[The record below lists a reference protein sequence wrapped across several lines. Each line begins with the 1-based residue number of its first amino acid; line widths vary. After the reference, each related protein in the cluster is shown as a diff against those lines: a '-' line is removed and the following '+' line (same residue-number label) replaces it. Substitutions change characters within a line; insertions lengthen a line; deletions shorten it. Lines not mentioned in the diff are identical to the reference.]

1 MLSGNIEE
9 KILKDLFRTAIHSAT
24 PNKILGKFLPEKP
37 TSRTIII
44 GVGKAAASM
53 AKEVENIWGKCEGI
67 VVTRY
72 GHGLECRGIKVLE
85 AAHPFTDENGLNATD
100 EIITL
105 LSSLKENDF
114 VLCLISG
121 GGSALLCKPRKGVS
135 FIEKQKIFSH
145 LFMSSAS
152 IKEINIVRKHLSEIK
167 GGQLSKIAFPAK
179 VLGLI
184 ISDVSGDNPSDIAS
198 GITSGEITTGSDA
211 IKIIN
216 KYRLDVSKETLRLLE
231 ENSQVLT
238 PNDRYLSR
246 TQNIVIGTANKS
258 LKASQVKAESLGFT
272 VKYLGDS
279 LQGEAKSLGVK
290 LAELAKDIQY
300 KMRPDDKPIILLS
313 GGECTVNVS
322 GLGEGGPN
330 AELALSAA
338 ITLKGQPGISLLA
351 GDTDG
356 IDGLGNAAGAI
367 VTPNTI
373 KKAKR
378 KNLNPKT
385 FLRNSDSHSFFKLI
399 GDQVITGPTLTNV
412 NDFRAFIIRYPK
424 VI

>member
-231 ENSQVLT
+231 TKSQVLT
-238 PNDRYLSR
+238 PNDQYLSR

-399 GDQVITGPTLTNV
+399 EDQVITGPTLTNV

>member
-24 PNKILGKFLPEKP
+24 PKKILGKFLPEKP

-53 AKEVENIWGKCEGI
+53 AKEVENVWGKCEGI

-198 GITSGEITTGSDA
+198 GITSGEITTGLDA

-231 ENSQVLT
+231 KNSQVLT
-238 PNDRYLSR
+238 PNDKYLSR
-246 TQNIVIGTANKS
+246 TQNIIIGTANKS
-258 LKASQVKAESLGFT
+258 LKASQIKAESLGFT

-279 LQGEAKSLGVK
+279 LQGEAKSLGIK
-290 LAELAKDIQY
+290 LAGLAKDIQY
-300 KMRPDDKPIILLS
+300 KMRPDDKPIVLLS

-322 GLGEGGPN
+322 GSGEGGPN
-330 AELALSAA
+330 TELALSAA
-338 ITLKGQPGISLLA
+338 IALKGQPGISLLA

-367 VTPNTI
+367 VTPNTV

>member
-1 MLSGNIEE
+1 MLSGNIDE

-24 PNKILGKFLPEKP
+24 PKKILGKFLPEKP

-53 AKEVENIWGKCEGI
+53 AEEVEKVWGKCEGI

-100 EIITL
+100 EIINL

-231 ENSQVLT
+231 KNSQVLT

-279 LQGEAKSLGVK
+279 LQGEAKSLGVE

-300 KMRPDDKPIILLS
+300 KMRPDDKPIVLLS

-322 GLGEGGPN
+322 GSGEGGPN

-338 ITLKGQPGISLLA
+338 ITLKGQSGISLLA

-356 IDGLGNAAGAI
+356 IDGMGNAAGAI

>member
-105 LSSLKENDF
+105 LSSLKKNDF

-152 IKEINIVRKHLSEIK
+152 INEINIVRKHLSEIK

-179 VLGLI
+179 VLSLI
-184 ISDVSGDNPSDIAS
+184 ISDVSGDDPSDIAS
-198 GITSGEITTGSDA
+198 GITSGEITTGLDA

-231 ENSQVLT
+231 KNSQVLT
-238 PNDRYLSR
+238 PNDQYLSR

-279 LQGEAKSLGVK
+279 LQGEAKSLGVE
-290 LAELAKDIQY
+290 LAELAKNIQY

-322 GLGEGGPN
+322 GSGEGGPN

>member
-105 LSSLKENDF
+105 LSSLKKNDF

-179 VLGLI
+179 VLSLI
-184 ISDVSGDNPSDIAS
+184 ISDVSGDDPSDIAS
-198 GITSGEITTGSDA
+198 GITSGEITTGLDA

-231 ENSQVLT
+231 KNSQVLT
-238 PNDRYLSR
+238 PNDQYLSR

-279 LQGEAKSLGVK
+279 LQGEAKSLGVE
-290 LAELAKDIQY
+290 LAELAKNIQY

-322 GLGEGGPN
+322 GSGEGGPN

-338 ITLKGQPGISLLA
+338 ITLKEQYGISLLA

-367 VTPNTI
+367 VTPDTI

>member
-1 MLSGNIEE
+1 MLSGNIDE

-24 PNKILGKFLPEKP
+24 PKKILGKFLPEKP

-85 AAHPFTDENGLNATD
+85 AAHPFTDKNGLNATD

-279 LQGEAKSLGVK
+279 LQGEAKSLGIK

-322 GLGEGGPN
+322 GSGEGGPN

-399 GDQVITGPTLTNV
+399 GGQVITGPTLTNV

>member
-1 MLSGNIEE
+1 MLSGNIDE

-24 PNKILGKFLPEKP
+24 PKKILGKFLPEKP

-179 VLGLI
+179 VLSLI
-184 ISDVSGDNPSDIAS
+184 ISDVSGDSPSDIAS
-198 GITSGEITTGSDA
+198 GITSGETTTGLDA

-216 KYRLDVSKETLRLLE
+216 KYRLDVSKETIRLLE
-231 ENSQVLT
+231 KNSQVLT

-322 GLGEGGPN
+322 GSGEGGPN

>member
-105 LSSLKENDF
+105 LSSLKKNDF

-179 VLGLI
+179 VLSLI
-184 ISDVSGDNPSDIAS
+184 ISDVSGDDPSDIAS
-198 GITSGEITTGSDA
+198 GITSGEITTGLDA

-231 ENSQVLT
+231 KNSQVLT
-238 PNDRYLSR
+238 PNDQYLSR

-338 ITLKGQPGISLLA
+338 ITLKEQYGISLLA

-367 VTPNTI
+367 VTPDTI

>member
-1 MLSGNIEE
+1 MLSEHIEKNI
-9 KILKDLFRTAIHSAT
+9 LQDLFRTAIHSVT
-24 PNKILGKFLPEKP
+24 PRELISKSLPEKP
-37 TSRTIII
+37 MSRTIIV

-53 AKEVENIWGKCEGI
+53 AKEVENVWGRCEGI

-100 EIITL
+100 EIIAL

-179 VLGLI
+179 VLSLI
-184 ISDVSGDNPSDIAS
+184 ISDVSGDDPSDIAS
-198 GITSGEITTGSDA
+198 GITSGEITTGLDA

-216 KYRLDVSKETLRLLE
+216 KYRLDVSKETIRLLE
-231 ENSQVLT
+231 KNCQVLT
-238 PNDRYLSR
+238 PNHRYLSR
-246 TQNIVIGTANKS
+246 TQNIVIGTAYKS
-258 LKASQVKAESLGFT
+258 LKASQVKAESFGFT

-279 LQGEAKSLGVK
+279 LQGEAKSLGVE

-322 GLGEGGPN
+322 GSGEGGPN

-356 IDGLGNAAGAI
+356 IDGLANAAGAI

-378 KNLNPKT
+378 KKLDPKT
-385 FLRNSDSHSFFKLI
+385 FLQNSDSHSFFKLI

>member
-231 ENSQVLT
+231 KNSQVLT

-399 GDQVITGPTLTNV
+399 EDQVITGPTLTNI

>member
-179 VLGLI
+179 VLSLI

-231 ENSQVLT
+231 KNSQVLT

-399 GDQVITGPTLTNV
+399 EDQVITGPTLTNV

>member
-231 ENSQVLT
+231 KNSQVLT

-399 GDQVITGPTLTNV
+399 EDQVITGPTLTNV

>member
-1 MLSGNIEE
+1 
-9 KILKDLFRTAIHSAT
+9 
-24 PNKILGKFLPEKP
+24 
-37 TSRTIII
+37 
-44 GVGKAAASM
+44 M
-53 AKEVENIWGKCEGI
+53 AQEVENLWGKCEGI

-231 ENSQVLT
+231 KNSQVLT

>member
-1 MLSGNIEE
+1 MLSGNIDE
-9 KILKDLFRTAIHSAT
+9 KILKSLFRTAIHSAT
-24 PNKILGKFLPEKP
+24 PKKILGKFLPEKP

-167 GGQLSKIAFPAK
+167 GGQLSKIAFQAK

-322 GLGEGGPN
+322 GSGEGGPN

>member
-1 MLSGNIEE
+1 M
-9 KILKDLFRTAIHSAT
+9 
-24 PNKILGKFLPEKP
+24 
-37 TSRTIII
+37 
-44 GVGKAAASM
+44 
-53 AKEVENIWGKCEGI
+53 
-67 VVTRY
+67 TRY

-179 VLGLI
+179 VLSLI
-184 ISDVSGDNPSDIAS
+184 ISDVSGDSPSDIAS
-198 GITSGEITTGSDA
+198 GITSGETTTGLDA

-216 KYRLDVSKETLRLLE
+216 KYRLGVSKETLRLLE
-231 ENSQVLT
+231 KNSQVLT

-258 LKASQVKAESLGFT
+258 LKASQVKAESLGFN

-279 LQGEAKSLGVK
+279 LQGEAKSLGVE

-322 GLGEGGPN
+322 GSGEGGPN

-338 ITLKGQPGISLLA
+338 ITLKGQSGISLLA

-367 VTPNTI
+367 VTPNTT

>member
-179 VLGLI
+179 VLSLI
-184 ISDVSGDNPSDIAS
+184 ISDVSGDDPSDIAS

-399 GDQVITGPTLTNV
+399 EDQVITGPTLTNV

>member
-399 GDQVITGPTLTNV
+399 EDQVITGPTLTNV

>member
-198 GITSGEITTGSDA
+198 GVTSGEITTGSDA

-399 GDQVITGPTLTNV
+399 EDQVITGPTLTNV

>member
-24 PNKILGKFLPEKP
+24 PKKILGKFLPEKP

-53 AKEVENIWGKCEGI
+53 AKEVENVWGKCEGI

-100 EIITL
+100 EIIAL

-231 ENSQVLT
+231 KNSQVLT

-322 GLGEGGPN
+322 GSGEGGPN

-424 VI
+424 VT

>member
-100 EIITL
+100 EIISL

-179 VLGLI
+179 VLSLI
-184 ISDVSGDNPSDIAS
+184 ISDVSGDDPSDIAS
-198 GITSGEITTGSDA
+198 GITSGEITTGLDA

-231 ENSQVLT
+231 KNSQVLT
-238 PNDRYLSR
+238 PNDQYLSR

-279 LQGEAKSLGVK
+279 LQGEAKSLGVE

-322 GLGEGGPN
+322 GSGEGGPN

-338 ITLKGQPGISLLA
+338 ITLKEQYGISLLA

-367 VTPNTI
+367 VTPDTI

>member
-399 GDQVITGPTLTNV
+399 EDQVITGPTLTNV

-424 VI
+424 VT

>member
-1 MLSGNIEE
+1 
-9 KILKDLFRTAIHSAT
+9 
-24 PNKILGKFLPEKP
+24 
-37 TSRTIII
+37 
-44 GVGKAAASM
+44 
-53 AKEVENIWGKCEGI
+53 

-152 IKEINIVRKHLSEIK
+152 INEINIVRKHLSEIK

-179 VLGLI
+179 VLSLI
-184 ISDVSGDNPSDIAS
+184 ISDVSGDDPSDIAS
-198 GITSGEITTGSDA
+198 GITSGEITSGLDA

-231 ENSQVLT
+231 KNSQVLT
-238 PNDRYLSR
+238 PNDQYLSR
-246 TQNIVIGTANKS
+246 TKNIVIGTANKS

-272 VKYLGDS
+272 VKFLGDS
-279 LQGEAKSLGVK
+279 LQGEAKSLGVE

-322 GLGEGGPN
+322 GSGEGGPN

-338 ITLKGQPGISLLA
+338 ITLKGQSGISLLA

-367 VTPNTI
+367 VTPNTTQ
-373 KKAKR
+373 KAKR

-424 VI
+424 VT

>member
-24 PNKILGKFLPEKP
+24 PKKILGKFLPEKP

-53 AKEVENIWGKCEGI
+53 AQEVENIWGECEGI

-184 ISDVSGDNPSDIAS
+184 ISDVSGDNPADIAS
-198 GITSGEITTGSDA
+198 GITSGETTTGSDA

-279 LQGEAKSLGVK
+279 LQGEAKSLGVE

-322 GLGEGGPN
+322 GSGEGGPN

-356 IDGLGNAAGAI
+356 IDGMGNAAGAI

-378 KNLNPKT
+378 KNLNPET
-385 FLRNSDSHSFFKLI
+385 FLGNSDSHSFFKLI
-399 GDQVITGPTLTNV
+399 EDQVITGPTLTNV

>member
-53 AKEVENIWGKCEGI
+53 AKEVENVWGKCEGI

-216 KYRLDVSKETLRLLE
+216 KYRLDVSKETIRLLE
-231 ENSQVLT
+231 KNSQVLT
-238 PNDRYLSR
+238 PNDQYLSR

-258 LKASQVKAESLGFT
+258 LKASQVKAESLGFN

-279 LQGEAKSLGVK
+279 LQGEAKSLGVE

-322 GLGEGGPN
+322 GSGEGGPN

-338 ITLKGQPGISLLA
+338 ITLKEQYGISLLA

-367 VTPNTI
+367 VTPDTI

>member
-100 EIITL
+100 EIIAL

-231 ENSQVLT
+231 KNSQVLT

-279 LQGEAKSLGVK
+279 LQGEAKSLGVT
-290 LAELAKDIQY
+290 LAEMAKDIQY
-300 KMRPDDKPIILLS
+300 NMRPDDKPIILLS

>member
-24 PNKILGKFLPEKP
+24 PKKILGKFLPEKP

>member
-105 LSSLKENDF
+105 LSSLKKNDF

-179 VLGLI
+179 VLSLI
-184 ISDVSGDNPSDIAS
+184 ISDVSGDDPSDIAS
-198 GITSGEITTGSDA
+198 GITSGEITTGLDA

-231 ENSQVLT
+231 KNSQVLT
-238 PNDRYLSR
+238 PNDQYLSR

-322 GLGEGGPN
+322 GSGEGGPN

-338 ITLKGQPGISLLA
+338 ITLKEQYGISLLA

-367 VTPNTI
+367 VTPDTI

>member
-53 AKEVENIWGKCEGI
+53 AEEVEKVWGKCEGI

-135 FIEKQKIFSH
+135 LIEKQKIFSH

-231 ENSQVLT
+231 KNSQVLT

-279 LQGEAKSLGVK
+279 LQGEAKSLGV
-290 LAELAKDIQY
+290 ELA
-300 KMRPDDKPIILLS
+300 
-313 GGECTVNVS
+313 
-322 GLGEGGPN
+322 
-330 AELALSAA
+330 
-338 ITLKGQPGISLLA
+338 
-351 GDTDG
+351 
-356 IDGLGNAAGAI
+356 
-367 VTPNTI
+367 
-373 KKAKR
+373 
-378 KNLNPKT
+378 
-385 FLRNSDSHSFFKLI
+385 
-399 GDQVITGPTLTNV
+399 
-412 NDFRAFIIRYPK
+412 
-424 VI
+424 

>member
-322 GLGEGGPN
+322 GSGEGGPN